1 MVLARPFARIDG
13 SPEGGPTR
21 STESAKSVDRVD
33 AVGLTELTKSVDRS
47 RRVGL
52 TEFVRSVH
60 RVARV
65 GLTEVA
71 KRVGG
76 RRGLRQGLEA
86 VHQDRREVL
95 RLGVF
100 ALTDLALEGHD
111 RL

>member
-21 STESAKSVDRVD
+21 STESAQSVDRVA

-71 KRVGG
+71 KGVGG
-76 RRGLRQGLEA
+76 RRRGGYGRALRRFIRIA
-86 VHQDRREVL
+86 ARF
-95 RLGVF
+95 F
-100 ALTDLALEGHD
+100 ALVCSP
-111 RL
+111 